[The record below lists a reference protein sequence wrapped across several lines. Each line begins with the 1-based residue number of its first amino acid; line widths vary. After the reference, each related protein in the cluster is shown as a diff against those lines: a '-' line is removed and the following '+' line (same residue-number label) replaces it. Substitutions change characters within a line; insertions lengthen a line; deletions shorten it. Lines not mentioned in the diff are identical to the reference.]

1 MAQSF
6 TCAYL
11 HITFSTRERLHLIPV
26 DMQMR
31 LWSYVGGILKN
42 HGMRGLAIGGMDD
55 HLHVLVSLSSEA
67 SVAKVVNLIK
77 SNCSKW
83 MREACPDFGWQKGY
97 AAFSVSASGLE
108 AVKEYIDHQAEH
120 HKQRDFK
127 AEYLALLEKHG
138 IEFDPKRVFD

>member
-6 TCAYL
+6 TCVYL

-42 HGMRGLAIGGMDD
+42 HGMSGLAIGGMED

-67 SVAKVVNLIK
+67 SVAKLVNLIK
-77 SNCSKW
+77 SNSSKW
-83 MREACPDFGWQKGY
+83 MRETCADFGWQKGY
-97 AAFSVSASGLE
+97 AAFSVSASGLDT
-108 AVKEYIDHQAEH
+108 VKEYIDHQAEH
-120 HKQRDFK
+120 HKTRDFK
-127 AEYLALLEKHG
+127 EEYLALLKKHG
-138 IEFDPKRVFD
+138 VEYDPQWVFD